1 MQDARKKLQD
11 EVSRIQRELTHEL
24 PLELKLALE
33 HGDLRENAEYQAA
46 KERQSY
52 LQSKLAQL
60 RHRLS
65 ALSMVN
71 LDKIPRG
78 KVSYGSTVLLHD
90 VITDTDVTYK
100 LVSPE
105 EADVGRGMISTSS
118 PIGKSLMGKEEGDEI
133 QIRTPGGVKEYEI
146 KKLTTIHD
154 EL

>member
-1 MQDARKKLQD
+1 MAELRPRRRGSTKLK
-11 EVSRIQRELTHEL
+11 R
-24 PLELKLALE
+24 ALE
-33 HGDLRENAEYQAA
+33 HGDLRENAEYQTA

-52 LQSKLAQL
+52 LQSKLGQL
-60 RHRLS
+60 RQRVS

-71 LDKIPRG
+71 LDKISKG

-90 VITDTDVTYK
+90 VNTDADVTYK

-105 EADVGRGMISTSS
+105 EADAAHGMISTTS
-118 PIGKSLMGKEEGDEI
+118 PIGKSLMGREEGDEI